1 MPIIRNLSR
10 DLNEGRMD
18 NLRTLTYEETGTQS
32 PFVTKDILN
41 PPNERGVLLE
51 GTKRIDDLTRI
62 SKLITN
68 TPGQKFLFNEG
79 LLKQGDLTEKL
90 RGNNKKV
97 VGNIIRRAGGTAKHL
112 AQVVGSTLAQV
123 PVNGTGTHFVRAF
136 RSDTYF
142 QDTSSTTSGFVEFFG
157 GGGVEGSSFSLTG
170 APVPFK
176 GVNTESELADRNT
189 TVVPGT
195 LGINH
200 IGIKG
205 KLTSPVD
212 ISFNTANNPFY
223 QNTEDSVL
231 GATTSG
237 IIPIGTELDDEDNS
251 VRKFQVQTTA
261 QPFTIGIGKSRVGAI
276 SNIGEGL
283 KVNPILVD
291 NIFNPNNDKEYIQSK
306 TELNIINAST
316 GKPIKNPRGEVTGS
330 TETGVQTTLIPGSI
344 GITNQFVTG
353 SISTGDPVFETF
365 SLEKANEIKKS
376 TLETSD
382 NINNTRNSE
391 LITLKE
397 SPSKNLMKG
406 VNLGEK
412 SNNAPFELGKFSGT
426 PSTYTGFKTEDNIN
440 NILLGTGGNPKDG
453 IIPIRVNGILDS
465 IQVTSVPIP
474 INDENSGDYNGLN
487 SSIDSSLKKGYIEDF
502 RAQRQNASVP
512 KALTNFTGRTINTY
526 SLNYKDPLV
535 NKETRVGLG
544 NQGKTTRS
552 RINYTSN
559 DPDTVDKL
567 NALDV
572 SVNEALDGITEN
584 RDLIQLEFQIL
595 TPEKTFYLG
604 FRAFLDTFDDS
615 FNASWNDHKY
625 LGRADSFYTYGG
637 FDRTITIGFK
647 IAAASREEMKP
658 LYRKA
663 ATLASVTAP
672 TYGRNGRFMRGSLA
686 KVTVGDYIY
695 EQPGIIESVQ
705 YTWQTDYPWEIS
717 FQNPEGQG
725 RDQILPHV
733 LEVSIN
739 FKVIHDFL
747 PTTGINPFITNYR
760 PIKDNKDIYIPL
772 ENQEFVTTTPDNSP
786 TVAQNGDS
794 NTETSLPFVD
804 NDGDGISDFIDIDGG
819 TGTGRALTGVR
830 TPPPTIA
837 IDNTYVNTPKFN
849 SNKLIKNNIQNFK
862 FNNNIKINNSSAVS
876 IDPELG
882 ILNFNN

>member
-32 PFVTKDILN
+32 PFVTKNILN

-90 RGNNKKV
+90 KGNNKKV

-189 TVVPGT
+189 TVLPGS

-205 KLTSPVD
+205 ELTSPVD

-353 SISTGDPVFETF
+353 SISTGNPVFETF

-412 SNNAPFELGKFSGT
+412 SNNAPFELGKFSGI
-426 PSTYTGFKTEDNIN
+426 PSTYTGHKTEENIN
-440 NILLGTGGNPKDG
+440 NIQLGTSANPKDG
-453 IIPIRVNGILDS
+453 IIPIRVNGEFDS
-465 IQVTSVPIP
+465 IQTTSVPIP
-474 INDENSGDYNGLN
+474 INDQNSGDYSGLT
-487 SSIDSSLKKGYIEDF
+487 STLPGKSRTGIEDF
-502 RAQRQNASVP
+502 RSQGQTPNVP
-512 KALTNFTGRTINTY
+512 ESSFKDKFSRKDINVYALDYNN
-526 SLNYKDPLV
+526 SLV

-544 NQGKTTRS
+544 NQGKITRS

-572 SVNEALDGITEN
+572 KVNEALDGIADS

-604 FRAFLDTFDDS
+604 FRAFLDAFDDS
-615 FNASWNDHKY
+615 FNASWNNHKY

-637 FDRTITIGFK
+637 FDRTITIAFK

-658 LYRKA
+658 IYRKA

-672 TYGRNGRFMRGSLA
+672 TYGTNGRFMRGSLA

-760 PIKDNKDIYIPL
+760 PIKDNKDVYIPL
-772 ENQEFVTTTPDNSP
+772 VNQEFVKTTTDNEDKVEES
-786 TVAQNGDS
+786 TENNNSQNEDLIVRSENAQFDAS
-794 NTETSLPFVD
+794 
-804 NDGDGISDFIDIDGG
+804 
-819 TGTGRALTGVR
+819 
-830 TPPPTIA
+830 TIFKRPEVA
-837 IDNTYVNTPKFN
+837 IDNTYVNTPKFDKIQN
-849 SNKLIKNNIQNFK
+849 SLKLNKVQNFK
-862 FNNNIKINNSSAVS
+862 FNNNIKLNSSNLLDSKNLTLAQE
-876 IDPELG
+876 DFENL
-882 ILNFNN
+882 LNNLDNN